1 MTIRRIQQ
9 SDFADVDA
17 LLHTAFS
24 ASKRGYHDEAAL
36 VAELRRTADYE
47 AALEVVAM
55 IDGHLVGYGL
65 MTAATITPDAHMNGV
80 ALWPLAV
87 APAYQGSGLGM
98 AIVSELDMRA
108 TDLRRDFVS
117 AIGDRQFFGRFG
129 FRKAAAY
136 KLEPPFSIVAEDHL
150 IKELVP
156 GVLASV
162 HRKVNYARP
171 FLAKMPN

>member
-36 VAELRRTADYE
+36 VAELRRTTDYE

-87 APAYQGSGLGM
+87 APAYQGSGLGT

-117 AIGDRQFFGRFG
+117 AIGDRQFSAGSDFVKQPPTNLNRH
-129 FRKAAAY
+129 FRLLPKIIS
-136 KLEPPFSIVAEDHL
+136 LRNSCPVF
-150 IKELVP
+150 
-156 GVLASV
+156 
-162 HRKVNYARP
+162 
-171 FLAKMPN
+171 

>member
-65 MTAATITPDAHMNGV
+65 MTAATAYERSST
-80 ALWPLAV
+80 LAV
-87 APAYQGSGLGM
+87 SSRTG
-98 AIVSELDMRA
+98 VSRE
-108 TDLRRDFVS
+108 
-117 AIGDRQFFGRFG
+117 RFRHG
-129 FRKAAAY
+129 HC
-136 KLEPPFSIVAEDHL
+136 L
-150 IKELVP
+150 
-156 GVLASV
+156 
-162 HRKVNYARP
+162 
-171 FLAKMPN
+171 

>member
-9 SDFADVDA
+9 NDFAEVDA
-17 LLHTAFS
+17 LLQTAFS
-24 ASKRGYHDEAAL
+24 GSKRGYHGEAAL
-36 VAELRRTADYE
+36 FAELRRTVDYD
-47 AALEVVAM
+47 AALEVVAT

-65 MTAATITPDAHMNGV
+65 MTAVTITPDAHMQGV
-80 ALWPLAV
+80 ALAPLAV
-87 APAYQGSGLGM
+87 APDYQGSGLGM

-117 AIGDRQFFGRFG
+117 VIGDRQFFGRIG
-129 FRKAAAY
+129 FRKAANY
-136 KLEPPFSIVAEDHL
+136 RLEPPFPIVAEDHP

-162 HRKVNYARP
+162 RGKVNYAHP
-171 FLAKMPN
+171 FLAETLE